1 MEIRTIA
8 VMGAGTMGHGIAHVC
23 ARAGYRVI
31 MRDVE
36 ERFIDKGFEAI
47 RNELDRQVQKGKL
60 SSREMEDTL
69 ARIRITVD
77 ARDSRQAEVIIE
89 AITEDPRAKADLLQE
104 LDRICPREAIFASN
118 TSSISITS
126 LASNIGRSNRFVG
139 MHFFNPVPAMALVE
153 VVRGVNTDDET
164 AAAVRDLARKLGKTP
179 VEVQDYP
186 GFVSNR
192 ILMPY
197 LNEAMYALMEG
208 VADKEAIDQVAKLGF
223 NHPMGPL
230 ELADF
235 IGLDVCLAILEVL
248 HRDLGDPK
256 YRPCPLLRRCV
267 AAGRLGRKSGRGFYE
282 YAAHG
287 QTA

>member
-1 MEIRTIA
+1 MEIKTVA
-8 VMGAGTMGHGIAHVC
+8 VAGAGTMGHGIAQVL

-31 MRDVE
+31 LNDVE
-36 ERFIDKGFEAI
+36 QGFLDRGFDAI
-47 RNELDRQVQKGKL
+47 RRDLDKAVQKGKL
-60 SSREMEDTL
+60 GSHEMEATL
-69 ARIRITVD
+69 ARIRTTLDLREAQEAAV
-77 ARDSRQAEVIIE
+77 VIE
-89 AITEDPRAKADLLQE
+89 AVTEDVMVKADLFRR
-104 LDRICPREAIFASN
+104 LDGICPMDTILASN

-126 LASNIGRSNRFVG
+126 LAAHTNRPARFIG

-153 VVRGVNTDDET
+153 VVRGVNTDDKT
-164 AAAVRDLARKLGKTP
+164 AAAAMDLARKLGKTP
-179 VEVQDYP
+179 VEVQDCP

-248 HRDLGDPK
+248 HRDFGDPK

-287 QTA
+287 QPA